1 MLKRI
6 MTVGCAL
13 LLGVTLAACSVTP
26 SEARTQFCA
35 SLGTLEQSVSSY
47 KALGP
52 NATIGQYKDG
62 QQAVNQAW
70 QDVLNAGAKLSDVK
84 ADMFYA
90 TVLDLQQTVYSL
102 PESTTVEQ
110 ALATVEPKVDAVQ
123 ASAKTLRTTVACP

>member
-6 MTVGCAL
+6 ITVGCTL
-13 LLGVTLAACSVTP
+13 LLGAALAGCSVTP
-26 SEARTQFCA
+26 SEARAEFCS
-35 SLGTLEQSVSSY
+35 SLGTLEQAIASY
-47 KALGP
+47 EALGP

-70 QDVLNAGAKLSDVK
+70 QDVLQAGAQLSDVK
-84 ADMFYA
+84 ADFFYA

-110 ALATVEPKVDAVQ
+110 ALATVQPKVAAVK
-123 ASAKTLRTTVACP
+123 ASAKTLRTTVACQ